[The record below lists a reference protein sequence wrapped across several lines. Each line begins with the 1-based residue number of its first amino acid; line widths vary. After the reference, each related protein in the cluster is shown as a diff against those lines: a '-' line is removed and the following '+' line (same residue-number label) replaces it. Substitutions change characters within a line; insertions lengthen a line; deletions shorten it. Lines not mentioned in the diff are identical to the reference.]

1 MGWLSKHWGVWEKR
15 LADIFRT
22 CFVHLIGRTLL
33 CSEYSLVSSQSH
45 GAQISLHSMPIW
57 RDPAIEWAGQKVC
70 LDFLKISYGN
80 PNELFGQPNN
90 SSPDLVVTNP
100 PTYSFHTL
108 PMNSI
113 NPYLWPSLSPDKAG
127 KVSLRVLPTRR
138 SFFHCPSGPPLR
150 GAVGLLLSPFCWR
163 QQIIQKLLQTR
174 PGLFFSSQLS
184 DHKELSVK
192 P

>member
-1 MGWLSKHWGVWEKR
+1 
-15 LADIFRT
+15 
-22 CFVHLIGRTLL
+22 
-33 CSEYSLVSSQSH
+33 
-45 GAQISLHSMPIW
+45 MPIW

-70 LDFLKISYGN
+70 LDFFKISYGN
-80 PNELFGQPNN
+80 PNELFGQSNN

-113 NPYLWPSLSPDKAG
+113 NLYIWPSLSPDKVG

-174 PGLFFSSQLS
+174 PGLFSLLS
-184 DHKELSVK
+184 YLITRNFL
-192 P
+192 